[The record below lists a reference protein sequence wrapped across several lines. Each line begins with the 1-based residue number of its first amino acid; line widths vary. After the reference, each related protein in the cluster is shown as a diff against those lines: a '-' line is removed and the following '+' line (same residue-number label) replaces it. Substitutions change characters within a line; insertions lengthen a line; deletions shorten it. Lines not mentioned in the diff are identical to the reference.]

1 MKVKYETVKQT
12 LRNEIID
19 GKYKINEK
27 LPTESELMKRFDVS
41 RYTIRRAV
49 DDLENEHY
57 IYRIQGGGGCLCKIG
72 NVIGRLPKKIR
83 SLESLVPIWQ
93 TTFFHQLFRES
104 IVLSLIRV
112 TH

>member
-1 MKVKYETVKQT
+1 MKYETVKQT

-49 DDLENEHY
+49 DDLENGHF
-57 IYRIQGGGGCLCKIG
+57 IYRIQGGGDVCA
-72 NVIGRLPKKIR
+72 RLA
-83 SLESLVPIWQ
+83 
-93 TTFFHQLFRES
+93 T
-104 IVLSLIRV
+104 
-112 TH
+112 

>member
-1 MKVKYETVKQT
+1 MKYETVKQT

-27 LPTESELMKRFDVS
+27 LPTGWSDFEFS

-49 DDLENEHY
+49 GDLENEHY
-57 IYRIQGGGGCLCKIG
+57 IYRIQGGGHVCARLG
-72 NVIGRLPKKIR
+72 NVIGRLPKKVR

-93 TTFFHQLFRES
+93 TTFS
-104 IVLSLIRV
+104 INYFGNDSVVTDQV

>member
-1 MKVKYETVKQT
+1 MKYETVKQT

-41 RYTIRRAV
+41 RYTIRRAA

-57 IYRIQGGGGCLCKIG
+57 IYRIQGGGDVCA
-72 NVIGRLPKKIR
+72 RLATWLVDSRKK
-83 SLESLVPIWQ
+83 
-93 TTFFHQLFRES
+93 
-104 IVLSLIRV
+104 
-112 TH
+112 

>member
-57 IYRIQGGGGCLCKIG
+57 IYRIQGGGMF
-72 NVIGRLPKKIR
+72 VQDWQRDWSTPEKIR

>member
-41 RYTIRRAV
+41 RYTIRRAD

-57 IYRIQGGGGCLCKIG
+57 IYRIHGGGDVCA
-72 NVIGRLPKKIR
+72 RLA
-83 SLESLVPIWQ
+83 
-93 TTFFHQLFRES
+93 T
-104 IVLSLIRV
+104 
-112 TH
+112 